1 MCLSFYVIILFESG
15 GSGVFGVFFGVGKG
29 RDMMVC
35 VCVGGDICF
44 NQSIR
49 PICYRGKDE
58 TNNEGLLGD
67 PKPLL
72 GLLVITCYS
81 KEW

>member
-1 MCLSFYVIILFESG
+1 M
-15 GSGVFGVFFGVGKG
+15 
-29 RDMMVC
+29 
-35 VCVGGDICF
+35 CVGGDICF